1 MIRAA
6 LNFVKERPMATGK
19 AIVLTLI
26 GTGAVL
32 EALAAVRE
40 LVPKNQPKE
49 FKITVVKRGDAL
61 ESTIELKEG
70 DVPLFTVGVGAYS
83 DLEAL
88 DLVRGKTAVLFSAA
102 KPC

>member
-40 LVPKNQPKE
+40 LVPKNQQ
-49 FKITVVKRGDAL
+49 IGRAHV
-61 ESTIELKEG
+61 
-70 DVPLFTVGVGAYS
+70 
-83 DLEAL
+83 
-88 DLVRGKTAVLFSAA
+88 
-102 KPC
+102 